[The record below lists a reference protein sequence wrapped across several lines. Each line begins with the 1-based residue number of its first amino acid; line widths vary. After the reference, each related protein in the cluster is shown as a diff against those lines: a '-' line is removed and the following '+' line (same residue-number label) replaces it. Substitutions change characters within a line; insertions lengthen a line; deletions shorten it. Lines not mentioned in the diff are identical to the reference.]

1 MEVKN
6 DWVELNVALPGL
18 SEFELKAMINFECST
33 KKRKSFIKRM
43 HQRYSK
49 LMNERVCK
57 ELMEGGLL

>member
-1 MEVKN
+1 MVSKT
-6 DWVELNVALPGL
+6 DWDELNAKLSKL
-18 SEFELKAMINFECST
+18 SEAELKAMINFECSV

-49 LMNERVCK
+49 LYNERVCK